1 MAADAAPDLLRRLYG
16 QVAAPWVARGLN
28 AHFASAPA
36 GTPWS
41 EEWADLE
48 FGRLVALGVRATAQ
62 AATPDLVPDLAPYL
76 TEHNEVQ
83 PDPAPTAPP
92 VESSFTAFDST
103 DPINA
108 LRDLTPAGVP
118 ATGLV
123 DSLGDVPKK
132 ITPSA
137 GGGGTGAGYE

>member
-1 MAADAAPDLLRRLYG
+1 MPRNRARSTARRIVGGAALAGSAL
-16 QVAAPWVARGLN
+16 VGLSG
-28 AHFASAPA
+28 A
-36 GTPWS
+36 
-41 EEWADLE
+41 
-48 FGRLVALGVRATAQ
+48 AQ

-103 DPINA
+103 DPVQQ
-108 LRDLTPAGVP
+108 LRDFTPAGVP
-118 ATGLV
+118 AAGLV

-132 ITPSA
+132 ITPTF
-137 GGGGTGAGYE
+137 GGGGSGSGAGYE